1 MIIAKYIQF
10 TTNHPSLNSMLII
23 LLINICLTNVHFID
37 FKDQVLSTKLFLW
50 CARPTVF
57 KTNGPLEQRPSRL
70 TFRYINGQL

>member
-23 LLINICLTNVHFID
+23 LLINICLTNVHF
-37 FKDQVLSTKLFLW
+37 KDQVSSTKLFLW

-57 KTNGPLEQRPSRL
+57 KTNGPLEQRPSRP